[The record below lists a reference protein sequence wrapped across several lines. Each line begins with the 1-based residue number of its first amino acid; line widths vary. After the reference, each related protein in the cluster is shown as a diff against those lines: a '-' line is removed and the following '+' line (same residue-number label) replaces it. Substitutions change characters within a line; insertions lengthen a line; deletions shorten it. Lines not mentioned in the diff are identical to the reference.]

1 MTRSTVHFRLRLA
14 FTLIELL
21 VVIAIIA
28 ILIGLLLPAVQKVRE
43 AAARAKCLN
52 NLKQIGLG
60 LHNYH
65 AAYGHFPPGFTATTT
80 PTTTLRQSDFTPGWS
95 LFYHI
100 LPYVE
105 QDNLHRSINQNL
117 PILDSANKAGRET
130 IVPIY
135 VCPSDDA
142 ARLIDITDS
151 GNTTWTPPNTFA
163 YPSPSSSLTVLGR
176 ASVSSYAG
184 CLGTLGYEEQPF
196 TGVFHR
202 NSRVRIE
209 DITDGSSNTIGVGER
224 TSRFSPNSWVGPAW
238 QQETVYAPTAPLYNA
253 AQPSFQCRATPT
265 AVLVHVRIT
274 SLQPNHPNNSPGSFF
289 SSHSGGAQF
298 LNMDGS
304 SRFVSSSVS
313 IENYRA
319 LCSRNGGEVLSGDY

>member
-1 MTRSTVHFRLRLA
+1 MSGHRHNRG

-43 AAARAKCLN
+43 AAARMKCLN

-60 LHNYH
+60 LHNYQG
-65 AAYGHFPPGFTATTT
+65 AMGHLPAGFTSTTT
-80 PTTTLRQSDFTPGWS
+80 PTTTLRESDFTPGWS

-100 LPYVE
+100 LPFVE

-117 PILDSANKAGRET
+117 PILDPANKAGRET

-135 VCPSDDA
+135 VCPSDEA
-142 ARLIDITDS
+142 PRLINITDS
-151 GNTTWTPPNTFA
+151 GTTTWTPPNTFA
-163 YPSPSSSLTVLGR
+163 YPSPASPLSVLGQ
-176 ASVSSYAG
+176 ASVSSYAA

-209 DITDGSSNTIGVGER
+209 EITDGSSNTIGIGER
-224 TSRFSPNSWVGPAW
+224 TSRFSPNSWVGPVW
-238 QQETVYAPTAPLYNA
+238 QQETVYAPTAPRYDA
-253 AQPSFQCRATPT
+253 VQPSFQCRATPT

-289 SSHSGGAQF
+289 SSHQSGAQF

-304 SRFVSSSVS
+304 CRFISSSVS

-319 LCSRNGGEVLSGDY
+319 LCSRNGGEVVSVE

>member
-1 MTRSTVHFRLRLA
+1 MRFPNRRA

-28 ILIGLLLPAVQKVRE
+28 VLIGLLLPAVQKVRE
-43 AAARAKCLN
+43 AASRIKCAN

-60 LHNYH
+60 LHNH
-65 AAYGHFPPGFTATTT
+65 HSAYGNFPPGFTAGTK
-80 PTTTLRQSDFTPGWS
+80 PTTTLQQSDYSPGWS

-100 LPYVE
+100 LPYIE
-105 QDNLHRSINQNL
+105 QENLHRSINENL
-117 PILDSANKAGRET
+117 PILNPANKSGRET
-130 IVPIY
+130 FVPIY
-135 VCPSDDA
+135 VCPSDTSPK
-142 ARLIDITDS
+142 LINITDS

-163 YPSPSSSLTVLGR
+163 YPSASSPLTVLGQ

-184 CLGTLGYEEQPF
+184 CLGTLGYEEQPY

-202 NSRVRIE
+202 NSKVRVE

-224 TSRFSPNSWVGPAW
+224 TSRFSENSWVGPVW
-238 QQETVYAPTAPLYNA
+238 QQETVYAPTAPRYNA
-253 AQPSFQCRATPT
+253 AQPSFQMRATPT

-274 SLQPNHPNNSPGSFF
+274 SLQPNHPDNSPGSFF
-289 SSHSGGAQF
+289 SSHQGGAQF

-304 SRFVSSSVS
+304 CRFLSSSIS
-313 IENYRA
+313 IANYRA
-319 LCSRNGGEVLSGDY
+319 LCSRNGGEVLIGDY